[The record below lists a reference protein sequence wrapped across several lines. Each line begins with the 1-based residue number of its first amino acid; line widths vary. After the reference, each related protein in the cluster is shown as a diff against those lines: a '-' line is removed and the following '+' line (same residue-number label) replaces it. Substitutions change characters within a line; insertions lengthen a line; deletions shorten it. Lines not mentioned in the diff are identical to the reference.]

1 MMEMRS
7 DPKSHTWTSSAVG
20 KIITTTHNMIE
31 CRAGGNFQALIH
43 EELLCYFSP
52 YYTAAFKGG
61 FSESNQGST
70 SFELTELQA
79 KLLVTWLYSGRI
91 EDDIN
96 YSDVLDLYIFADM
109 TDITALRRYIMDHL
123 FKRGLKWQV
132 FDEESVPDHFT
143 TLPPSSGLVRW
154 MVDNFA
160 RYWVRLFGRHDFS
173 SEPHVAALEIPGE
186 FFDQV
191 RAAYCRDWT
200 EVSECHFKTP
210 CHYHEHETVEEWR
223 SKFVVGVP
231 EYERSP
237 NNVFLSECAGESFEM
252 ADKAYLRGTT
262 AAGPPIK
269 DRYVVY
275 DYCKDFEGNWQK
287 IWMTGNKTI
296 CEETDTESDY

>member
-1 MMEMRS
+1 MEMRS

-20 KIITTTHNMIE
+20 KIITTTYNMIE

-61 FSESNQGST
+61 FSEANQGST

-109 TDITALRRYIMDHL
+109 TDITALRRDIMDHL

-132 FDEESVPDHFT
+132 FDEESVPEHFK

-160 RYWVRLFGRHDFS
+160 QCWARLFGSYDSYLKPRI
-173 SEPHVAALEIPGE
+173 AAFEIPGE

-252 ADKAYLRGTT
+252 ADKAYLGGTT

-275 DYCKDFEGNWQK
+275 DYCKNFEGNWQK

-296 CEETDTESDY
+296 CEETDTESGY

>member
-1 MMEMRS
+1 MEMRS

-20 KIITTTHNMIE
+20 KIITTTYNMIG

-61 FSESNQGST
+61 FSEANQGST

-79 KLLVTWLYSGRI
+79 ELLIIWLYSGRI

-96 YSDVLDLYIFADM
+96 YSDVLDLYIFADT
-109 TDITALRRYIMDHL
+109 TDITALRSDIMDHL
-123 FKRGLKWQV
+123 FKRGLKWRV

-160 RYWVRLFGRHDFS
+160 QCWARLFGSYDSYLKPRI
-173 SEPHVAALEIPGE
+173 AAFEIPGE

-200 EVSECHFKTP
+200 EVSEYHFKTP

-223 SKFVVGVP
+223 K
-231 EYERSP
+231 
-237 NNVFLSECAGESFEM
+237 CAGESFEM
-252 ADKAYLRGTT
+252 ADKAYLGGTT